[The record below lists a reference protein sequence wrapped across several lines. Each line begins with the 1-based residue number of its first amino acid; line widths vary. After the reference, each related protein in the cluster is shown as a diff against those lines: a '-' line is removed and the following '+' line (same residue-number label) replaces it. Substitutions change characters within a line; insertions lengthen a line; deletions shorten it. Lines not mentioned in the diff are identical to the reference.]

1 MIHPNNIVAMWSLG
15 FATCKM
21 MAEAQAVI
29 GFRVLGMAGIWSVSP
44 NENARMITE
53 KTKALRQSASAASR
67 SAMQGN
73 PLEKVFSSAL
83 IPIGNKTSANY
94 KRLSK
99 RGFAKR

>member
-29 GFRVLGMAGIWSVSP
+29 GFRVLGMAGIWSVTP

-53 KTKALRQSASAASR
+53 KTKALRQSAAAASK
-67 SAMQGN
+67 ATLQGN
-73 PLEKVFSSAL
+73 HPEKVFSRAL
-83 IPIGNKTSANY
+83 TPIGNKTSANY

-99 RGFAKR
+99 RGFSKR